1 MKTAINYFSRVL
13 VALVLCAGLMVTGCA
28 KINDALEGHGNRL
41 DNLEGVQIK
50 NLKEQVSSINVSLKD
65 LQAVDANLQK
75 LIDDLESEAADL
87 QTQLDANSAA
97 DAATKKALEDEIAS
111 IKALITALQSK
122 DAELD
127 QKIADLKTY
136 VDNELKSTEDW
147 AESTFA
153 TLTQYEGVQTEIAAI
168 KALIE
173 QYKTEIT
180 SAYTKAIEDAIAAS
194 EASMK
199 SWVSEVLAEGY
210 YDIATTEGKLTS
222 LSFASKY

>member
-127 QKIADLKTY
+127 QKIADLK
-136 VDNELKSTEDW
+136 KAS
-147 AESTFA
+147 
-153 TLTQYEGVQTEIAAI
+153 GQTHIGFCRI
-168 KALIE
+168 P
-173 QYKTEIT
+173 
-180 SAYTKAIEDAIAAS
+180 
-194 EASMK
+194 
-199 SWVSEVLAEGY
+199 V
-210 YDIATTEGKLTS
+210 
-222 LSFASKY
+222 